1 MIRKYCYGTPF
12 ETEAVTASISLSTQQ
27 PAFGSISLQD
37 GFCFSLKLSPQAM
50 VFGLGESNRGINKR
64 GFLYISDCADDQNM
78 SENRNSSYA
87 AHNFIL
93 VSDDDTHT
101 GLFFDYPG
109 TVRFDIGFT
118 RTDTMTVTC
127 EQADLY
133 LYVITGTSDLDVVR
147 QFRQSIGRSYLPPKF
162 AFGYGQSRF
171 GYKTPEDFRTVVR
184 KHRENHI
191 PIDLLYM
198 DIDYM
203 DTYKD
208 FTVNEEAFPA
218 FDGFVREMQKDHI
231 HLAPI
236 IDAGV
241 KIEKGY
247 KVYEEGREK
256 GYFCRR
262 KDGSYFEATVWPG
275 WSHFPDVLNKDARK
289 WFGDQYDF
297 LISKGIDA
305 FWNDMNEPS
314 IFFSRESIAK
324 FKDYLHT
331 YMEEDNPGI
340 RHFQLMKELFS
351 LANSHEDYQ
360 RFYHNADG
368 RSVCHEQ
375 VHNLYGYNMTRAAGE
390 AFERLSPH
398 KRILLFSRSSYIG
411 MHRYGGTWTGDNST
425 WWSHILLNLKMMP
438 SLNMC
443 GFLYAGADLGGFAGN
458 TSRDLLLRWLAL
470 GVFTPLMRN
479 HTASNTREQEVYQFE
494 DIQDFRAVI
503 EVRYRLIPYLYSE
516 YMKAALGNDMMF
528 KPLAFVYPKDPIAR
542 NTEDQLILGD
552 EIMIAPVY
560 TQNAI
565 GRTVYL
571 PEEMLFVKLSGSLI
585 THREILPQGVHYV
598 QVALNEV
605 PLFIRRDRC
614 IPLADPAECVPEIRE
629 ESIVMLGYEGASYE
643 RYDDDGISPL

>member
-1 MIRKYCYGTPF
+1 MIQKYRYGTPF
-12 ETEAVTASISLSTQQ
+12 ETEAVTASVPLCTDALSFGSLSF
-27 PAFGSISLQD
+27 AE
-37 GFCFSLKLSPQAM
+37 GFCFTAALSEEAM
-50 VFGLGESNRGINKR
+50 VFGLGEANRGINKR

-87 AHNFIL
+87 AHNFVL
-93 VSDDDTHT
+93 LSDGNAHT
-101 GLFFDYPG
+101 GLFFDHPG
-109 TVRFDIGFT
+109 TLRFDIGFT
-118 RTDTMTVTC
+118 RRDFMTVTGDA
-127 EQADLY
+127 ADFY
-133 LYVITGTSDLDVVR
+133 LYVITGPSDLDVVR
-147 QFRQSIGRSYLPPKF
+147 SFRRIIGRSYLPPKF

-191 PIDLLYM
+191 PLDLLYM

-208 FTVNEEAFPA
+208 FTVNEEAFPDFA
-218 FDGFVREMQKDHI
+218 GFVREMQEENI

-247 KVYEEGREK
+247 KVYEEGCEK
-256 GYFCRR
+256 GFFCRR
-262 KDGSYFEATVWPG
+262 EDGSFFEATVWPG
-275 WSHFPDVLNKDARK
+275 WSHFPDVLNADARK

-297 LISKGIDA
+297 LVSQGIDA

-314 IFFSRESIAK
+314 IFFSRESFAA
-324 FKDYLHT
+324 FKDYLHG
-331 YMEEDNPGI
+331 YIAEDNPGI
-340 RHFQLMKELFS
+340 RHFELMKALFS
-351 LANSHEDYQ
+351 LANSHQDYQ
-360 RFYHNADG
+360 RFYHNVNG
-368 RSVCHEQ
+368 KSVCHEQ
-375 VHNLYGYNMTRAAGE
+375 VHNLFGYYMTRAAGE
-390 AFERLSPH
+390 AFERLSPD

-479 HTASNTREQEVYQFE
+479 HTASNTREQEAYQFE

-516 YMKAALGNDMMF
+516 YMKAALGDDMMF
-528 KPLAFVYPKDPIAR
+528 KPLAFVYPEDPIAR
-542 NTEDQLILGD
+542 NTEDQLILGN

-560 TQNAI
+560 TQNAM

-571 PEEMLFVKLSGSLI
+571 PEEMLFVKLSGSKI

-598 QVALNEV
+598 QIALDEV
-605 PLFIRRDRC
+605 PLFIRKGCC
-614 IPLADPAECVPEIRE
+614 IPLADPAETVPAIRE
-629 ESIVMLGYEGASYE
+629 ESITMLGYEGASYE
-643 RYDDDGISPL
+643 RYDDDGISRL

>member
-1 MIRKYCYGTPF
+1 
-12 ETEAVTASISLSTQQ
+12 
-27 PAFGSISLQD
+27 
-37 GFCFSLKLSPQAM
+37 
-50 VFGLGESNRGINKR
+50 
-64 GFLYISDCADDQNM
+64 
-78 SENRNSSYA
+78 
-87 AHNFIL
+87 
-93 VSDDDTHT
+93 
-101 GLFFDYPG
+101 
-109 TVRFDIGFT
+109 
-118 RTDTMTVTC
+118 
-127 EQADLY
+127 
-133 LYVITGTSDLDVVR
+133 
-147 QFRQSIGRSYLPPKF
+147 
-162 AFGYGQSRF
+162 
-171 GYKTPEDFRTVVR
+171 
-184 KHRENHI
+184 
-191 PIDLLYM
+191 
-198 DIDYM
+198 
-203 DTYKD
+203 
-208 FTVNEEAFPA
+208 
-218 FDGFVREMQKDHI
+218 
-231 HLAPI
+231 
-236 IDAGV
+236 
-241 KIEKGY
+241 
-247 KVYEEGREK
+247 
-256 GYFCRR
+256 
-262 KDGSYFEATVWPG
+262 
-275 WSHFPDVLNKDARK
+275 
-289 WFGDQYDF
+289 
-297 LISKGIDA
+297 
-305 FWNDMNEPS
+305 
-314 IFFSRESIAK
+314 
-324 FKDYLHT
+324 
-331 YMEEDNPGI
+331 
-340 RHFQLMKELFS
+340 MKELFS

-360 RFYHNADG
+360 SFYHNVDG

-375 VHNLYGYNMTRAAGE
+375 VHNLFGYNMTRAAGE

-470 GVFTPLMRN
+470 GVFIPLMRN

-571 PEEMLFVKLSGSLI
+571 PEEMLFVKLSGSGI

-598 QVALNEV
+598 QIALNEV

-614 IPLADPAECVPEIRE
+614 IPLADPAECVPRIRE
-629 ESIVMLGYEGASYE
+629 ESIVMLGYAGASYE